1 MFRSGQSQ
9 CVQKL
14 VNTKLD
20 RNCLPENYILEIFW
34 PSNCSTNFR
43 GNGIDV
49 INYVHHIDGNL
60 QAQEKNYQEVLG
72 IYCCDF
78 SGEY

>member
-1 MFRSGQSQ
+1 M
-9 CVQKL
+9 VK
-14 VNTKLD
+14 
-20 RNCLPENYILEIFW
+20 
-34 PSNCSTNFR
+34 STVDYQP
-43 GNGIDV
+43 IDTWRL
-49 INYVHHIDGNL
+49 IYHIVGNL